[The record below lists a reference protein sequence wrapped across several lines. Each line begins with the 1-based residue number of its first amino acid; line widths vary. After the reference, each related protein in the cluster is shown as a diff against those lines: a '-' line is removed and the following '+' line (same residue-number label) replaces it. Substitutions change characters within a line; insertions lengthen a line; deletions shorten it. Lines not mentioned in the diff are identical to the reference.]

1 MRDSCIDQVQ
11 QLVVCLLIV
20 VKDLA
25 CYVDYLDHGSLL
37 ELCFLKLNIQLF
49 FTLLANNFES
59 LIPDKGLIAINDLL
73 NAKFGIQI
81 NRFVR

>member
-1 MRDSCIDQVQ
+1 MRDGCVDQVQ

-20 VKDLA
+20 VKDLT

-37 ELCFLKLNIQLF
+37 ELRFLKLNIQLF
-49 FTLLANNFES
+49 FTLLAYNFES

-73 NAKFGIQI
+73 NAKF
-81 NRFVR
+81 